1 MGLGFK
7 VEELKSNYRD
17 FGFLSSPMI
26 MRVPFVLLF
35 GFNKGARKTKGQKG
49 TTQEP
54 SKGLKLGQKCKRWAQ
69 RL

>member
-26 MRVPFVLLF
+26 MRVPLSY
-35 GFNKGARKTKGQKG
+35 NSASIKGPEKKRAKGYYSG
-49 TTQEP
+49 T
-54 SKGLKLGQKCKRWAQ
+54 
-69 RL
+69 

>member
-26 MRVPFVLLF
+26 MRVPLSYNSASIKGPEKKKGKRVLLRNLVKVLNWAKSVNA
-35 GFNKGARKTKGQKG
+35 G
-49 TTQEP
+49 P
-54 SKGLKLGQKCKRWAQ
+54 KGL
-69 RL
+69 